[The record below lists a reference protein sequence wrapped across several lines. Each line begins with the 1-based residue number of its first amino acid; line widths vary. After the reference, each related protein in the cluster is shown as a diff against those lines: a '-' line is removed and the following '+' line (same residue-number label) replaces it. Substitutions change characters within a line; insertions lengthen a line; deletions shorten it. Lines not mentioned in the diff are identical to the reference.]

1 MSKPLT
7 IPGEVADQ
15 ITLANLKEYRSYLK
29 KELSDHK
36 KKGTYMHPEDVVG
49 NTRSIE
55 CLDVVIHD
63 FGG

>member
-15 ITLANLKEYRSYLK
+15 ITLVNLKEYRSYLK

-36 KKGTYMHPEDVVG
+36 KKGTYMHPEDVAG
-49 NTRSIE
+49 SIRSIE
-55 CLDVVIHD
+55 CLDVVIKD
-63 FGG
+63 FEV